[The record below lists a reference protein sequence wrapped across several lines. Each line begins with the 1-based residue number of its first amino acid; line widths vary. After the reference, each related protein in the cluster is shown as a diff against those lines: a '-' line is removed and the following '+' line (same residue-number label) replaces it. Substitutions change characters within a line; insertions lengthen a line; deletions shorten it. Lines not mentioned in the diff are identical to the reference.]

1 MGTLNLPATGLVYV
15 DTGPVIYS
23 VEKDPDLY
31 PLMLP
36 LWQAMK
42 AGRIEVASSSLTL
55 LETLVIPI
63 KQNDSILIGAYEGL
77 LTNSEM
83 HLIPITTDILRKAA
97 QLRARFNLKT
107 PDAIHAA
114 TALSE
119 GCVQFITN
127 DGGFRR
133 VAGLN
138 VVVLKDLI

>member
-97 QLRARFNLKT
+97 
-107 PDAIHAA
+107 
-114 TALSE
+114 
-119 GCVQFITN
+119 
-127 DGGFRR
+127 
-133 VAGLN
+133 
-138 VVVLKDLI
+138 